1 MPLHCTLKRT
11 CWGILLTFL
20 IGGVVDCVLQ
30 ISRISPSVVNATVG
44 DNVTLAVSYSGVS
57 NPKVEWMTVG
67 EEVIATWQFG
77 SSAKPET
84 SPNFGALDIDN
95 GSLVF
100 HNVQLNYSD
109 AYVVRMSK
117 VGQTPATTSF
127 TLSVFDIFKNVSI
140 TAVPKIIAEG
150 IKNFSLQYSTTQ
162 GEATSVEWFF
172 NDKKIKNGTPYIIG
186 SKNLTVTNPNRTHTG
201 RYTLKLS
208 NPINNVTIDKN
219 ITVFYGPE
227 QPILTVSPQ
236 KNAFELGDT
245 LSLSC
250 KAGGDPAPTASWK
263 FNGVVLTGQQGGIL
277 NLTNVKTNQSGVYT
291 CVLENKGTGD
301 RLEKNFTINIYE
313 RPLGS
318 PLCSVGGTGSGDLQ
332 YRCKWPGGNPQATLS
347 FPALNASRSGS
358 GDFNLTAAAT
368 PTLSGKEIICI
379 GRHPLAPQNCSVTA
393 RGPAELLPVFAV
405 ALDDNGTVVVSITC
419 ASASVP
425 LANVTWS
432 RGGQV
437 ITSGGRYQISPNT
450 TVLSIVDPVLDTS
463 NLGIYICDATNPLG
477 RAESNVHVLG
487 PTILDSSLSSNSDG
501 TMVTLSWQTPPTSIV
516 TAFQVQMTGPAL
528 TPSSGSS
535 RRRKRATDDFRTV
548 QQLAA
553 TARSTT
559 LGLLDPKSSYQFRVV
574 PVAGQTAGQPSQ
586 EHHAGPG
593 GLSEAAIA
601 GIAAGVPCAIL
612 LLVLLILLIVCCA
625 CKRRR
630 RETRYPVSRAVDK
643 AVVTQ
648 PNLNAPHKL
657 LTGGMKSL
665 GPPDYNLHQ
674 APSERS
680 STLPYEVSPPAV
692 RMATTV

>member
-1 MPLHCTLKRT
+1 MRQGTSS
-11 CWGILLTFL
+11 GS
-20 IGGVVDCVLQ
+20 VVDCVLQ
-30 ISRISPSVVNATVG
+30 ISSISPPLVNAKVG
-44 DNVTLAVSYSGVS
+44 DNVTLPVSFTGVT
-57 NPKVEWMTVG
+57 NPTVQWLKDG
-67 EEVIATWQFG
+67 DVIANLVIG
-77 SSAKPET
+77 SGGKPDT
-84 SPNFGALDIDN
+84 SPNFGALDIDGS
-95 GSLVF
+95 GSLTI
-100 HNVQLNYSD
+100 HNVQLNYSGT
-109 AYVVRMSK
+109 YMVRMSK
-117 VGQTPATTSF
+117 IGQAPVNTTF
-127 TLSVFDIFKNVSI
+127 TLGVFDIFKNVII
-140 TAVPKIIAEG
+140 TAVPEIIKEG

-208 NPINNVTIDKN
+208 NPISNVTIDKD

-358 GDFNLTAAAT
+358 GDFNLTVAGT
-368 PTLSGKEIICI
+368 PTLSGKEIICM
-379 GRHPLAPQNCSVTA
+379 GRHPLASQNCSITA

-450 TVLSIVDPVLDTS
+450 TVLSIVDPDLDTS
-463 NLGIYICDATNPLG
+463 NLGIYICDAANPLG

-487 PTILDSSLSSNSDG
+487 PTIFDSSLSSNSDG
-501 TMVTLSWQTPPTSIV
+501 TMVTLNWETPPTSIV

-535 RRRKRATDDFRTV
+535 RRRKRATEDFRTV
-548 QQLAA
+548 QRLAA

-630 RETRYPVSRAVDK
+630 RETRYPVSRAVDR

-665 GPPDYNLHQ
+665 GPPDYDLHQ

-680 STLPYEVSPPAV
+680 STLPYQVSPPAV